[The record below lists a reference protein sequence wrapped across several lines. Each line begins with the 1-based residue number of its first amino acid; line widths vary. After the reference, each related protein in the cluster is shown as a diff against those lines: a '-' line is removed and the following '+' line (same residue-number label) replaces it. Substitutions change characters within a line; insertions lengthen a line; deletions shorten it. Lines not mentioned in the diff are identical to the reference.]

1 MIRKCEV
8 ADSPA
13 IQKINQIE
21 LGYDYPV
28 EKTAANIKRLLNDP
42 KHHYLWVFEDDN
54 TKKVEG
60 YLHAEVFE
68 ETYFD
73 RMFNVL
79 ALAVDSSAQKKGIG
93 SQLMQTLEKQ
103 AKNLGMKEIRLN
115 SGESRLGA
123 HKFYEKLGYTSN
135 KMQKR
140 FGKTLK

>member
-1 MIRKCEV
+1 M
-8 ADSPA
+8 
-13 IQKINQIE
+13 
-21 LGYDYPV
+21 
-28 EKTAANIKRLLNDP
+28 
-42 KHHYLWVFEDDN
+42 
-54 TKKVEG
+54 
-60 YLHAEVFE
+60 HAEVFE

-140 FGKTLK
+140 FGKKLN

>member
-1 MIRKCEV
+1 MIRKCQV
-8 ADSPA
+8 ADSAA
-13 IQKINQIE
+13 IQKINKTE
-21 LGYDYPV
+21 LGYDYSV
-28 EKTAANIKRLLNDP
+28 EKTTINIKRLLNDP
-42 KHHYLWVFEDDN
+42 KHHYLWVFEDEN

-60 YLHAEVFE
+60 YLHAEIFE

-73 RMFNVL
+73 PMFNVL

-93 SQLMQTLEKQ
+93 SQLMHTLEKQ
-103 AKNLGMKEIRLN
+103 TKALGMNEVRLN

-140 FGKTLK
+140 FGKTIK